1 MAYDCCGI
9 LPRFVWGQSTAD
21 SAIHQS
27 LGGQCVG
34 LPQGQAVQ
42 QNLWGK
48 ALGQGSAMALKSL
61 GIVGGIIVKAL
72 YVGHFDYQQACAALR
87 SGS

>member
-1 MAYDCCGI
+1 
-9 LPRFVWGQSTAD
+9 
-21 SAIHQS
+21 
-27 LGGQCVG
+27 
-34 LPQGQAVQ
+34 
-42 QNLWGK
+42 
-48 ALGQGSAMALKSL
+48 MALKSL